1 MTDRRNVKRFI
12 QLWVAIGAVAIVLGY
27 GAYRAKDF
35 ARGPYIEVES
45 PSTGASF
52 ADAFVE
58 IKGRAGNLS
67 YLTLDG
73 NKIFTDE
80 SGAWSEHILLS
91 PGYNIVQIRAEDR
104 FGRTAAKTLELT
116 YITNGIQEER

>member
-1 MTDRRNVKRFI
+1 MTDRRQVK
-12 QLWVAIGAVAIVLGY
+12 QLIRVWAAIGAVAIVLGY

-35 ARGPYIEVES
+35 VRGPAVEIES
-45 PSTGASF
+45 PATGTSF
-52 ADAFVE
+52 SEPFIE
-58 IKGRAGNLS
+58 IKGTARNIS

-80 SGAWSEHILLS
+80 SGAWNERILLS

-104 FGRTAAKTLELT
+104 FGRTAATELELT
-116 YITNGIQEER
+116 YTTNGIQEER